1 MCGWGGIERFRVSL
15 ARVEGILPA
24 RSDFL
29 CPETSASFLRTDFGA
44 PWGACSQDKGEQP
57 ASSRGHGSEF
67 AHQGTRHLEAA
78 ATAPGGFHTFIFFC
92 LFLNCTSKLYPT
104 CGGSLRGGRAGPHL
118 GAEPVPPPA
127 QPRQATRLC
136 FKPVVEGR
144 STYRGRGEA
153 WTVEGTGSVPPARAA
168 APRAAGLASPSLPKL
183 QRHPRYGSPARMTAN

>member
-1 MCGWGGIERFRVSL
+1 MLALISSAQRQVLRFSGL
-15 ARVEGILPA
+15 ISGLSGAPA
-24 RSDFL
+24 LR
-29 CPETSASFLRTDFGA
+29 TSAS
-44 PWGACSQDKGEQP
+44 SQQ
-57 ASSRGHGSEF
+57 ARGDMAQSLP
-67 AHQGTRHLEAA
+67 TK
-78 ATAPGGFHTFIFFC
+78 APGTSRPPRQPRGDFILLFFC

-104 CGGSLRGGRAGPHL
+104 CGGSPRGGRAGPHL